1 LLYYIRM
8 STIVALSELGL
19 CNQAP
24 EVYEQL
30 DRLIHQLDDCDKGR
44 LAFYIT
50 TLILK
55 EESKLH
61 PVAIIQLME
70 YFQKTEIQCAS
81 MKKMLGDT
89 IIEGIECK
97 KCGKKL
103 PKMTILHHINNV
115 NSKCPHDEVEVE
127 ITKN

>member
-1 LLYYIRM
+1 M
-8 STIVALSELGL
+8 STIVALSDLGL
-19 CNQAP
+19 CNQST
-24 EVYEQL
+24 EFYEQL
-30 DRLIHQLDDCDKGR
+30 DSMVQKLDECDKGR
-44 LAFYIT
+44 LAYYIST
-50 TLILK
+50 QVLK
-55 EESKLH
+55 TETPLH

-115 NSKCPHDEVEVE
+115 NSKCPHDEVEIE
-127 ITKN
+127 ITRK